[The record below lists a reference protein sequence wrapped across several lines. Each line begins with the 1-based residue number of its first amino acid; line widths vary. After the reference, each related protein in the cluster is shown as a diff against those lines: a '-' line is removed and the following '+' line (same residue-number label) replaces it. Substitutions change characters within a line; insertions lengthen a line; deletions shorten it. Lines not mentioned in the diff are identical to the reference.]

1 MSAQRERQNN
11 ATSLNLLKLN
21 SLGIDILFR
30 SASAVYV
37 AGATKLLLII
47 ISEKFSGTWK
57 AIYQQI
63 LCTFVCVLPVLNQWK
78 HAASHYTKCLIRSW

>member
-47 ISEKFSGTWK
+47 ISETFSGT
-57 AIYQQI
+57 
-63 LCTFVCVLPVLNQWK
+63 
-78 HAASHYTKCLIRSW
+78 